1 MPEGNPQGYNFVD
14 RRHLFAN
21 SGKTEGGTITPHDG
35 PFPNPM
41 GPGGS
46 LYRGVGNQSGGV
58 GNQQSQGFGAIQG
71 PQAYQPYN
79 NNLMQTRMNQ
89 VMARMPNIDDFI
101 ERNVSHGV
109 SVGPGH
115 LEAAQGQYSNALAGL
130 AGQASQIPLQMFDA
144 NERAAL
150 GAEKAAVDAYLGNQ
164 ANILCGQRLGISAMN
179 SLMNPLLSA
188 LSSAQGNL
196 LQNIFGGAFG

>member
-150 GAEKAAVDAYLGNQ
+150 GAERQQLTPTLETKRTFSAVNALGSQ
-164 ANILCGQRLGISAMN
+164 L
-179 SLMNPLLSA
+179 
-188 LSSAQGNL
+188 
-196 LQNIFGGAFG
+196 